1 MNKIIILILLQNQCL
16 IGTQKLVNVELILG
30 SSIMTGKN
38 AIKLFEDRK
47 IRTFGD
53 ENEEEWFF
61 RLLMLYQC

>member
-1 MNKIIILILLQNQCL
+1 MNKIIILILLQNQYL

-47 IRTFGD
+47 IRTFWG
-53 ENEEEWFF
+53 
-61 RLLMLYQC
+61 